1 VRRSIATLSPAAQA
15 ACKHCFSAADATIGS
30 GMLIE
35 LLETHK
41 LFNAADTRKRG
52 KAFLD
57 K

>member
-1 VRRSIATLSPAAQA
+1 MARYSNSQWRV
-15 ACKHCFSAADATIGS
+15 
-30 GMLIE
+30 MLIE
-35 LLETHK
+35 PQETHK